1 MLEALCF
8 CHVLPTYHCFFL
20 QPVELWTGKQVFN
33 VLVRPS
39 ARTRIFINL
48 VVKERF
54 YTKSKVEPE
63 HMCPADGYVCFRN
76 SDLISGQVGKA
87 TLGAGN
93 KNGLFTVLLRDYCA
107 EVRIKPLQ
115 LVWEIFV
122 LYDTIAGHFA
132 CLPGAWGSL

>member
-1 MLEALCF
+1 
-8 CHVLPTYHCFFL
+8 L

-63 HMCPADGYVCFRN
+63 HMCPSDGYVCFRN
-76 SDLISGQVGKA
+76 SDLISGQLGKA

-93 KNGLFTVLLRDYCA
+93 KNGLFTVLLRDYSA
-107 EVRIKPLQ
+107 EAR
-115 LVWEIFV
+115 F
-122 LYDTIAGHFA
+122 
-132 CLPGAWGSL
+132 